1 MSVCA
6 GSLTKAFRV
15 FPGADFQVR
24 LLRRRGTARVA
35 RLAFSSISPARSG
48 WIAPGRIGFMSTQRR
63 ENRSTPATKRFRGE
77 GWFVSNP
84 AVHHD
89 RGRLRNA
96 SRPAGRL
103 ERDGQNQNSMA
114 QFKQVR
120 ATGNAAPP
128 VDLAFHHTEEL
139 ISLGTPA
146 ATSLQS
152 DCCNNT
158 LAGLAPLGA
167 RRGQP
172 PLGARCHDTRSLH
185 LRPSGVPNQS
195 HLSILRVSIR
205 PCRVCRQH

>member
-1 MSVCA
+1 MSACV

-48 WIAPGRIGFMSTQRR
+48 WITPGRIGFMSTQRR
-63 ENRSTPATKRFRGE
+63 ESRSTPATESLRG
-77 GWFVSNP
+77 GSWFVSNP
-84 AVHHD
+84 AVHHCSGEF
-89 RGRLRNA
+89 RSA

-103 ERDGQNQNSMA
+103 ERDGQNQIPVA
-114 QFKQVR
+114 RFKHVN
-120 ATGNAAPP
+120 ASGNAAPP
-128 VDLAFHHTEEL
+128 VDLAFHHDEEL

-152 DCCNNT
+152 DCCSKT
-158 LAGLAPLGA
+158 PAGLAPLGA
-167 RRGQP
+167 RRGWS
-172 PLGARCHDTRSLH
+172 PLGARRHDTRSLH

-205 PCRVCRQH
+205 LCRRCRQP